1 LTGLCGS
8 FMDIFPSRFPHQ
20 SCDWKLYKVNNI
32 KMSPTSRRNYGRNH
46 NSKCGGTEVP
56 LFNKINNHVFGYLG
70 MCMHNIWSWQKK
82 KKSMRFEPN
91 KIYLRCYL
99 HVINILTNGYRDF
112 SVSQIPGVNFQ
123 GTSVWSRQPDKI
135 SAHLYI
141 SANNIRVY
149 SYNKLAAC
157 QPFKIYI

>member
-1 LTGLCGS
+1 
-8 FMDIFPSRFPHQ
+8 
-20 SCDWKLYKVNNI
+20 
-32 KMSPTSRRNYGRNH
+32 
-46 NSKCGGTEVP
+46 
-56 LFNKINNHVFGYLG
+56 
-70 MCMHNIWSWQKK
+70 
-82 KKSMRFEPN
+82 MRFEPN

-141 SANNIRVY
+141 SLNRSLYFDISYISSRHGHY
-149 SYNKLAAC
+149 SVCSRCVLY
-157 QPFKIYI
+157 Q